1 MIVLSPRQ
9 KKRFPSSKTWDFR
22 SDILANL
29 ENLYR
34 EVIMEHYKNPRNKG
48 LVEGLGY
55 HIKHIKNP
63 SCGDDVT
70 IQTKCNEGVIED
82 CRFEGSGCSIC
93 CASASVLTETM
104 IGKKVEEAEAIAHNY
119 LKMVSNESID
129 PSIDLEEAEVFAGVR
144 LFPARIKCA
153 SISWKAF
160 LETIKK

>member
-1 MIVLSPRQ
+1 M
-9 KKRFPSSKTWDFR
+9 
-22 SDILANL
+22 ANL

-48 LVEGLGY
+48 LFDDPKY
-55 HIKHIKNP
+55 HSKHIKNP

-70 IQTKCNEGVIED
+70 IQTKTIDGIIED

-104 IGKKVEEAEAIAHNY
+104 IGKNVEEATVIADNY
-119 LKMVSNESID
+119 LKMVSNEPID
-129 PSIDLEEAEVFAGVR
+129 PKIDLEEAEVFAGVR

>member
-1 MIVLSPRQ
+1 LTVLSKRQ
-9 KKRFPSSKTWDFR
+9 KKRFCSSKTWDFR

-48 LVEGLGY
+48 LIDDPSY
-55 HIKHIKNP
+55 HTKHIKNP

-70 IQTKCNEGVIED
+70 IQSKCNDGIVED

-104 IGKKVEEAEAIAHNY
+104 IGKKVETAEAIANNY
-119 LKMVSNESID
+119 LRMVSNESID
-129 PSIDLEEAEVFAGVR
+129 PDIDLEEAEVFAGVR

-160 LETIKK
+160 LDTIKK

>member
-1 MIVLSPRQ
+1 M
-9 KKRFPSSKTWDFR
+9 
-22 SDILANL
+22 ANL

-55 HIKHIKNP
+55 HVKHIKNP